1 MRIDVNRSSDLWSR
15 LRRVGVSMVQQMWLL
30 VLAHAFFV
38 AEFPV
43 NQSSFDQVFEVS
55 LESIMVKVNRAAT
68 KNIRASLF

>member
-1 MRIDVNRSSDLWSR
+1 
-15 LRRVGVSMVQQMWLL
+15 MVQQMWLL

-38 AEFPV
+38 VEFPV
-43 NQSSFDQVFEVS
+43 NQSSFEQVFEVS